1 MLYQTSEL
9 VNREDRLVSLLEGVD
24 IVSTALF
31 TMYLSWA
38 HQLYVSLYCLIAKLC
53 EMRAVPCRFA
63 LFVLSTRGYVIQPC
77 FDINLAEDFPLE
89 VKNVGHDPTNWGNT
103 FQLNSFFLL

>member
-1 MLYQTSEL
+1 MHLFILLDCPLLFLCRYLSLICSCSIKQVSWL

-53 EMRAVPCRFA
+53 EMRAVPF
-63 LFVLSTRGYVIQPC
+63 LFYL
-77 FDINLAEDFPLE
+77 LE
-89 VKNVGHDPTNWGNT
+89 AM
-103 FQLNSFFLL
+103 